1 MFVRQKC
8 GKKLSEHPESRGGT
22 IGICGHIWSC
32 HLPLGQNFT
41 PTLRI
46 HNILSVESARKINPI
61 VSLCWVKEMGLM
73 VWYSFKGRYLSDSII
88 LCNQITKIFKLFF
101 FFHYSSEFS
110 VKDQQFSINL
120 IQTLLK
126 SANFQ
131 GNPLPLIQFHF
142 ILSTTDT
149 LNYWKCNNSIRPSF
163 NQNICM
169 KRKTSHKNCN

>member
-1 MFVRQKC
+1 MIDVCAVKC

-61 VSLCWVKEMGLM
+61 VSLCWVKNGFLSKANI
-73 VWYSFKGRYLSDSII
+73 YLIQSFCVK
-88 LCNQITKIFKLFF
+88 QITKMFIRFF

-131 GNPLPLIQFHF
+131 GNPLPLIQFHL

-149 LNYWKCNNSIRPSF
+149 LNYWEYKKIQSDFKHLILLQILNSD
-163 NQNICM
+163 
-169 KRKTSHKNCN
+169 

>member
-1 MFVRQKC
+1 MIDVCAAKW

-61 VSLCWVKEMGLM
+61 VSLCWVKKWVSWPGILLKANIYLIQSFC
-73 VWYSFKGRYLSDSII
+73 VIKSPKYSY
-88 LCNQITKIFKLFF
+88 C
-101 FFHYSSEFS
+101 FHYFNYSSEFS

-126 SANFQ
+126 SANFR

-142 ILSTTDT
+142 SFSTTDT
-149 LNYWKCNNSIRPSF
+149 HWITVNITKSYLTLNTEYCCKF
-163 NQNICM
+163 
-169 KRKTSHKNCN
+169 

>member
-1 MFVRQKC
+1 MIDVCVAKW

-61 VSLCWVKEMGLM
+61 VSLCWVKNGFLSKANI
-73 VWYSFKGRYLSDSII
+73 YLIQSF
-88 LCNQITKIFKLFF
+88 CVNQITKIFILFF

-120 IQTLLK
+120 IQTLRK
-126 SANFQ
+126 SATFQ
-131 GNPLPLIQFHF
+131 GTHYLCYSSISFFPRPIHWITENITK
-142 ILSTTDT
+142 SNVT
-149 LNYWKCNNSIRPSF
+149 LNTKYFC
-163 NQNICM
+163 
-169 KRKTSHKNCN
+169 